1 MCDIFWL
8 LFMCVTFCFCSI
20 KAFVACAAILLLLM
34 VNQYATFSLF
44 CKFMKEFTI
53 NLTDL
58 YSPNNS
64 APYNQVF

>member
-1 MCDIFWL
+1 MC
-8 LFMCVTFCFCSI
+8 MVT
-20 KAFVACAAILLLLM
+20 CATILLLLM
-34 VNQYATFSLF
+34 NGKLKSIGDFFPF

-58 YSPNNS
+58 YSPNNG

>member
-1 MCDIFWL
+1 MR
-8 LFMCVTFCFCSI
+8 V
-20 KAFVACAAILLLLM
+20 VACATILLLLI
-34 VNQYATFSLF
+34 NGKLKSNATYLLF

-58 YSPNNS
+58 YSPNNG

>member
-1 MCDIFWL
+1 MR
-8 LFMCVTFCFCSI
+8 LF
-20 KAFVACAAILLLLM
+20 L
-34 VNQYATFSLF
+34 LF

-64 APYNQVF
+64 APYNQVFQRYFQFENMQ